1 MVSMERKERRV
12 SMLSMVSATRRV
24 MLLGALLCPGTVAAQ
39 TYPAPPDPSEG
50 ARVRMGPISVRPA
63 LIVRDV
69 GVDSNVFN
77 ESGTP
82 QEDFSA
88 TAGAKVDVGLRV
100 NRMVASYKST
110 YEYIYFEKFTAERG
124 SNRASD
130 ARVDFLLGRIRPHV
144 FGSILDSHERANAE
158 IDARAHRR
166 QGGYGGGFGALLF
179 ARTSLTAEYRRTA
192 ARYADDEVFNGVRL
206 ADALN
211 AEADILTGGV
221 ELELTPLTSV
231 AFTAEQQR
239 DRFQRS
245 PERDADTR
253 RFGGTVTFQPGALI
267 SGRVQVGY
275 RAFEPKSPD
284 VPRMTG
290 VAAAVALAYSFRDQS
305 RVALTLDH
313 DVRYSFAELTPY
325 YLSTA
330 GRLTVTQR
338 IYGPVDVQ
346 AVGGADR
353 LAYEPRTD
361 APDAGRRDTL
371 RTLGG
376 GLGYRFGEHSRI
388 GLNLEHTERSS
399 PVIERRYTR
408 RRIVA
413 SLTYGF

>member
-1 MVSMERKERRV
+1 MMKWVIV
-12 SMLSMVSATRRV
+12 LGV
-24 MLLGALLCPGTVAAQ
+24 LLAPGAAAAQ
-39 TYPAPPDPSEG
+39 TYPAPPDTSEG
-50 ARVRMGPISVRPA
+50 ARVRIGPVSVRPA

-69 GVDSNVFN
+69 GFDSNVFN

-88 TAGAKVDVGLRV
+88 TAGAKVDVGMRL

-110 YEYIYFEKFTAERG
+110 YEYIYFEKFAAERG
-124 SNRASD
+124 SNRASEG
-130 ARVDFLLGRIRPHV
+130 RVDVLLGRIRPHV
-144 FGSILDSHERANAE
+144 FGSILDSHERANTE

-166 QGGYGGGFGALLF
+166 QSGYGGGVGALLF
-179 ARTSLTAEYRRTA
+179 ARTSLTAEYRRSATS
-192 ARYADDEVFNGVRL
+192 YADDELFDGVRL

-211 AEADILTGGV
+211 ADAEIVTGGV
-221 ELELTPLTSV
+221 ELELTPLTSI
-231 AFTAEQQR
+231 AFTAQHHR
-239 DRFQRS
+239 DRFERS
-245 PERDADTR
+245 PARDADTR
-253 RFGGTVTFQPGALI
+253 RYGATVTFQPGALI

-275 RAFEPKSPD
+275 RAFEPRSGEI
-284 VPRMTG
+284 PRMTG
-290 VAAAVALAYSFRDQS
+290 VAAAIALAYSFRDQS
-305 RVALTLDH
+305 RVALALDH
-313 DVRYSFAELTPY
+313 DVRYSFADVTPY

-346 AVGGADR
+346 AIGGAER

-361 APDAGRRDTL
+361 TPDAARRDTL
-371 RTLGG
+371 RILGG

-388 GLNLEHTERSS
+388 GINLEHTQRAS

>member
-1 MVSMERKERRV
+1 MVSTGSKEHMVIMLRAGSTIGRV
-12 SMLSMVSATRRV
+12 ILLSAV
-24 MLLGALLCPGTVAAQ
+24 LGPAAAAAQ
-39 TYPAPPDPSEG
+39 TYPAPPDTSEG
-50 ARVRMGPISVRPA
+50 ARVRIGPVAVRPA

-88 TAGAKVDVGLRV
+88 TAGAKVDVGVRL
-100 NRMVASYKST
+100 NRLVASYTST
-110 YEYIYFEKFTAERG
+110 YEYIYFEKFAAERG
-124 SNRASD
+124 SNRSSQG
-130 ARVDFLLGRIRPHV
+130 RVDFLLGRIRPHV
-144 FGSILDSHERANAE
+144 FGSILDSHERPNAE

-166 QGGYGGGFGALLF
+166 QSGYGAGFGALLF
-179 ARTSLTAEYRRTA
+179 ARTSLTAEYRRSA
-192 ARYADDEVFNGVRL
+192 ASYADDEVFNGVRL

-211 AEADILTGGV
+211 ADTEIVTGGV
-221 ELELTPLTSV
+221 ELELTPLTSIAV
-231 AFTAEQQR
+231 TAEQHR
-239 DRFQRS
+239 DRFARS
-245 PERDADTR
+245 PARDADTR
-253 RFGGTVTFQPGALI
+253 RVGAAVTFQPGALI

-275 RAFEPKSPD
+275 RAFEPRSGD
-284 VPRMTG
+284 VPRLTG
-290 VAAAVALAYSFRDQS
+290 VAAAVSVAYSFRDQS

-313 DVRYSFAELTPY
+313 DVRYSFDEQTPY

-353 LAYEPRTD
+353 LAYEPRAD

-371 RTLGG
+371 RVLGG
-376 GLGYRFGEHSRI
+376 GVGYRFAEHSRI
-388 GLNLEHTERSS
+388 GINLEHTERSS
-399 PVIERRYTR
+399 PVTERRYTR